1 MPENNNKK
9 TTIKNLRNLSEGQLY
24 YLECIRM
31 YASSLI
37 RSIDNVVDLAMELV
51 NKKTEEKPS
60 QNDEMASEILCE
72 ALDNYY
78 TCILDDIQELYSLS
92 IEAGIVD
99 RLKTKTPVRVT

>member
-24 YLECIRM
+24 YLERLRM

-37 RSIDNVVDLAMELV
+37 RAIDNGVDLAMELD
-51 NKKTEEKPS
+51 NKKSKKKS
-60 QNDEMASEILCE
+60 SDHDKLAREILGE

-78 TCILDDIQELYSLS
+78 TSILEDIQELYSLS
-92 IEAGIVD
+92 VEAGIVD
-99 RLKTKTPVRVT
+99 QLKTNTPVRVT